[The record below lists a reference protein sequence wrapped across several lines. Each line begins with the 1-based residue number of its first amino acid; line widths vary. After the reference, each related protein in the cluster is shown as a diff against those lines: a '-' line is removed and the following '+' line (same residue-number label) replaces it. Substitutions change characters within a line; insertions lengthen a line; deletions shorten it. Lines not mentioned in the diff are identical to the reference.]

1 MIEVLQEENEA
12 VRVFL
17 VGKRKNCRREEY
29 PGEKDGP
36 DLDELRGLA
45 GTLGMVVAGELV
57 VGDFV
62 PGPVYLVG
70 KGKVGLGREQ
80 EEHGI
85 ALSQGRGL
93 EVQGRDYRN
102 FLPAG
107 P

>member
-62 PGPVYLVG
+62 PGPVYLLG
-70 KGKVGLGREQ
+70 KGKA
-80 EEHGI
+80 EEI
-85 ALSQGRGL
+85 AGAAKNLSCDCIIFDF
-93 EVQGRDYRN
+93 EISPP
-102 FLPAG
+102 FLPTLLW
-107 P
+107 